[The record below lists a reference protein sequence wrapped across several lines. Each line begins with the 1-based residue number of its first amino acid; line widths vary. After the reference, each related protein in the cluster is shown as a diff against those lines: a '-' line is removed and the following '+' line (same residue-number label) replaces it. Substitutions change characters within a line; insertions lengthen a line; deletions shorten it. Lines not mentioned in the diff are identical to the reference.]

1 YIAYLV
7 VSNYNASIFVAI
19 IVSIIFATIIGVILE
34 IVAYRPVV
42 NAPPINSFIIA
53 LALMMV
59 IDNVATVVFG
69 SNQVSIRSASNEVF
83 SLGSVSLSEH
93 RLYLLLTTFILVT
106 GLYLFMKYSKTGK
119 AIRAVSQNKEAAQV
133 VGINTNRI
141 SSIVFG
147 LGSGMAGAAGA
158 FMGILF

>member
-1 YIAYLV
+1 MDIFFQLLLNGIVIGSYYILIALGLSIIFGVLDIPHFAHGSVAMFSGYIAYLV

-106 GLYLFMKYSKTGK
+106 GLYL
-119 AIRAVSQNKEAAQV
+119 
-133 VGINTNRI
+133 
-141 SSIVFG
+141 
-147 LGSGMAGAAGA
+147 
-158 FMGILF
+158 